1 MPSRGGGVKHTTLTP
16 IAVLLLIH
24 KFVGE
29 QNARISNLSHDS
41 GIYGTNSG
49 FFQKAGSVN
58 LHGEQGQKGQRP
70 RRDGQRECGK
80 KLSKIM
86 ISLIFEDIWWTF
98 LQSFFCSAVH
108 VLTLEMNWNFKKE
121 IKFAKTDQNLIG
133 VGLTL
138 IWVFHYLAQRPNH
151 FSPISQKAGRIGQ
164 TVEHTKVNPTIPW
177 AVGTPRTFHAVKF
190 HNQKSCIHPRLI
202 FRVADAVPLAPLAVP
217 ALPNVSDAAPDVAEF
232 VVQVQRRRE
241 EIVPNGDL
249 SENVPVS

>member
-86 ISLIFEDIWWTF
+86 ISLIFEDI
-98 LQSFFCSAVH
+98 
-108 VLTLEMNWNFKKE
+108 
-121 IKFAKTDQNLIG
+121 
-133 VGLTL
+133 
-138 IWVFHYLAQRPNH
+138 
-151 FSPISQKAGRIGQ
+151 
-164 TVEHTKVNPTIPW
+164 
-177 AVGTPRTFHAVKF
+177 
-190 HNQKSCIHPRLI
+190 
-202 FRVADAVPLAPLAVP
+202 
-217 ALPNVSDAAPDVAEF
+217 
-232 VVQVQRRRE
+232 
-241 EIVPNGDL
+241 
-249 SENVPVS
+249 